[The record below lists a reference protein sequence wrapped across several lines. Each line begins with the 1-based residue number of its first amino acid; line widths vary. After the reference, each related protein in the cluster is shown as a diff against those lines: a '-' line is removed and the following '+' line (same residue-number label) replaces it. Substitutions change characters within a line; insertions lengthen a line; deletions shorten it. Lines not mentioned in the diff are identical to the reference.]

1 MIALVISS
9 EEELE
14 KLKHIGKICANAIQ
28 VMAKAME
35 PGMTTRELDL
45 IGRQYLDAHG
55 ARSAPEVCYEFPG
68 ATCISVNE
76 EVAHGVPGGRVIA
89 AGDLVNIDV
98 SALKDGYFG
107 DTGASFGV
115 APVAQKTVRL
125 LRDGKRAMTAGITQ
139 VKSGARYA
147 AIGET
152 IGKFAKKNGYTL
164 IRNLASHGI
173 GQSLH
178 EYPEEIATWPDRR
191 EKRLMKEG
199 QVFTIEPFLSL
210 GGEYAEDGEDDPWTL
225 YSEPQALT
233 VQFEHTVVASR
244 NGPII
249 LTLLD

>member
-1 MIALVISS
+1 MVISS

-55 ARSAPEVCYEFPG
+55 AQSAPEVCYEFPG

-76 EVAHGVPGGRVIA
+76 EVAHGVPGNRVIA

-125 LRDGKRAMTAGITQ
+125 LRDGKRAMTAGISQ

-152 IGKFAKKNGYTL
+152 VGKFAKKNGYTL

-173 GQSLH
+173 GRSLH

-210 GGEYAEDGEDDPWTL
+210 GGEYADDGDDGAWTL
-225 YSEPQALT
+225 YSEPRALT

-244 NGPII
+244 NGPVI
-249 LTLLD
+249 LTLPD